1 LEKRID
7 LRLHRPSCLNDRLGR
22 LRQPNCRGEATL
34 PTDAN
39 LITAIDVSGSIG
51 PQAEALEFDGI
62 AQALLHPA
70 FLETVAGG
78 YHGRIGFAAFTW
90 SSQGDF
96 VTLVSWTLI
105 DSEAAA
111 GEVASRLHAALG
123 KPRLGYATPSF
134 GSARQAWRRNLATD
148 ISAAVEHATR
158 LLANAPYA
166 ATREIINILANG
178 TDNIADG
185 PAAARD
191 RALARGVVINGL
203 SLGDDPEVA
212 AYLRAH
218 VQGGSGSFVLEA
230 RRPVDI
236 ASAMR
241 RKFLLDL
248 VGPLPDSILPTAG
261 ST

>member
-1 LEKRID
+1 
-7 LRLHRPSCLNDRLGR
+7 
-22 LRQPNCRGEATL
+22 
-34 PTDAN
+34 
-39 LITAIDVSGSIG
+39 
-51 PQAEALEFDGI
+51 
-62 AQALLHPA
+62 
-70 FLETVAGG
+70 
-78 YHGRIGFAAFTW
+78 
-90 SSQGDF
+90 
-96 VTLVSWTLI
+96 VSWTLI

-111 GEVASRLHAALG
+111 GETASRLHAALG

-134 GSARQAWRRNLATD
+134 GSARRAWRRNLATD
-148 ISAAVEHATR
+148 ISAAVEHATG
-158 LLANAPYA
+158 LLANAPFA

-178 TDNIADG
+178 TDNITNG

-212 AYLRAH
+212 AYLRSH

-236 ASAMR
+236 AGAMR

-248 VGPLPDSILPTAG
+248 VEPLPDSTLPNARLDLSRIAGALRLAPPGRSEQPSAGHPTADG
-261 ST
+261 TRAAWVCASIIYTLSGICRKFVYTISFQGAF